1 MEKKLTEDE
10 RFDLMVQGILERLP
24 DREVPTVENPGLIG
38 FIFDIPK
45 TKNSCAMVFRI
56 DELDSTKY
64 VFEIG
69 VIREGYD
76 VKVRVDWKSG
86 TEEELKE
93 YMRTASK
100 DPELWGE
107 IRRQIEDLSNSVN
120 EKIDD

>member
-10 RFDLMVQGILERLP
+10 RFDLMVH
-24 DREVPTVENPGLIG
+24 
-38 FIFDIPK
+38 IFDIPK
-45 TKNSCAMVFRI
+45 TKNSCGMVFRI
-56 DELDSTKY
+56 DELDATKY

-69 VIREGYD
+69 VIREGYN

-86 TEEELKE
+86 TEEELKD
-93 YMRTASK
+93 YMRAASK

>member
-38 FIFDIPK
+38 YIFDIPK

-56 DELDSTKY
+56 DELDA
-64 VFEIG
+64 
-69 VIREGYD
+69 
-76 VKVRVDWKSG
+76 RVDWKSG

-107 IRRQIEDLSNSVN
+107 IRRQIEDLSSSVD